1 MYKQVADYQ
10 FHQTVEWLER
20 VGGGWMLYLAQ
31 TGFLF
36 FDETFQIR
44 WELEWKWAPCALYIE
59 PHGRRAV
66 ALFRDLQTY
75 GVMDLTNGTM
85 ERHPIPRT
93 FHDDWFSNLHYW
105 SGDDL
110 YLYSAESDIVALN
123 LNDHTFRYSRYE
135 EVPEFGSI
143 IELAYQPTYD
153 FERFTAP
160 GLVTLYDEP
169 NQQFVVENVAS
180 SASWMIPYEGD
191 RDLAIVDQI
200 GETTAITSMTS
211 FQLFERDREVFSSEV
226 CAETELLKVVLLD
239 EPGDRLVVLSTPR
252 RFCHSWLQVFER

>member
-1 MYKQVADYQ
+1 
-10 FHQTVEWLER
+10 
-20 VGGGWMLYLAQ
+20 
-31 TGFLF
+31 
-36 FDETFQIR
+36 
-44 WELEWKWAPCALYIE
+44 
-59 PHGRRAV
+59 
-66 ALFRDLQTY
+66 
-75 GVMDLTNGTM
+75 MDLTNGTM

-110 YLYSAESDIVALN
+110 YLYSAESDLVALN

-135 EVPEFGSI
+135 EIPEFGRI

-160 GLVTLYDEP
+160 GLVTLYDER
-169 NQQFVVENVAS
+169 NQQFMVEDVEAG
-180 SASWMIPYEGD
+180 ARWKIPYGGD
-191 RDLAIVDQI
+191 RDLVIVDQI
-200 GETTAITSMTS
+200 GVTTAITSMTS
-211 FQLFERDREVFSSEV
+211 FQLFERDCEVFSSEV

>member
-1 MYKQVADYQ
+1 
-10 FHQTVEWLER
+10 
-20 VGGGWMLYLAQ
+20 MLYLAQ

-44 WELEWKWAPCALYIE
+44 WELEWEWTPCALYIE

-75 GVMDLTNGTM
+75 GVMDLTHGTM
-85 ERHPIPRT
+85 ERHSIPRT
-93 FHDDWFSNLHYW
+93 FHDDWFSNLHHW

-110 YLYSAESDIVALN
+110 FLYSAESDIVALN

-135 EVPEFGSI
+135 EVPKFGSM

-169 NQQFVVENVAS
+169 NQRFVIEDVEAG
-180 SASWMIPYEGD
+180 ACWMIPYRGD

-200 GETTAITSMTS
+200 GETTAIASMTS
-211 FQLFERDREVFSSEV
+211 FQLFERDQEVFSSEV
-226 CAETELLKVVLLD
+226 CADTELLKVVLLD